1 MRSKQENIEL
11 IKKLADANGI
21 SGFEDEVIEIC
32 REELAGLCDFEEDTL
47 RNLYFT
53 SKSNTDDRPKVWLDA
68 HTDEVG
74 FIIQHL
80 KNNGTMGFLP
90 IGGWV
95 PSTIPGSKVRIR
107 DNSGNYISGVVAS
120 KPPHFMTADEQK
132 SGPTISQMTIDV
144 GACSKKELQEDFD
157 LSIAAPVVPDVT
169 CEYNEKS
176 GLFLGKAFDCR
187 IGVAA
192 LIETVNQLQNEKLD
206 VDIIGSF
213 TSQEEVGIRGAKV
226 ATESL
231 HGDVAIVFEGAP
243 ADDTFYGED
252 QIQSGIKRGP
262 MIRHFDVTMI
272 SNPRLMKHV
281 VDVAKEMKIPLQEA
295 VRTGGGTNGSVIH
308 LAKNGIPTVVIS
320 MPVRYVHSHHG
331 FVAYEDYVQSVELA
345 KAIIKSL
352 NADVIRGF

>member
-1 MRSKQENIEL
+1 MRSKEENIEL
-11 IKKLADANGI
+11 IKKLSDANGI
-21 SGFEDEVIEIC
+21 SGFEDEVVAIC
-32 REELAGLCDFEEDTL
+32 KEELADQCHFEEDTL
-47 RNLYFT
+47 RNLCFT
-53 SKSNTDDRPKVWLDA
+53 AKNNLGDRPKVWLDA

-74 FIIQHL
+74 FIVQHL
-80 KNNGTMGFLP
+80 KNNGTMGFMP

-95 PSTIPGSKVRIR
+95 PSTIPGSKVRIK
-107 DNSGNYISGVVAS
+107 DNQGTYISGVVAS
-120 KPPHFMTADEQK
+120 KPPHFMTDAEQK
-132 SGPTISQMTIDV
+132 QGPAISQMTIDV
-144 GACSKKELQEDFD
+144 GACSLKELKEDFD
-157 LSIAAPVVPDVT
+157 LSIAAPVVPDVV

-192 LIETVNQLQNEKLD
+192 LIETVNQLEQETLD
-206 VDIIGSF
+206 VDVVGSF
-213 TSQEEVGIRGAKV
+213 TSQEEVGIRGARV
-226 ATESL
+226 AAQSL

-281 VDVAKEMKIPLQEA
+281 VNVAKTFDIPLQEA

-331 FVAYEDYVQSVELA
+331 YVAYEDYQQSVQLA

-352 NADVIRGF
+352 NADVIAGF

>member
-1 MRSKQENIEL
+1 MRSKHENIEL
-11 IKKLADANGI
+11 IKKLSDANGI
-21 SGFEDEVIEIC
+21 SGFEDEVVEIC
-32 REELAGLCDFEEDTL
+32 REELKDHCEFEEDTL
-47 RNLYFT
+47 RNLCFT
-53 SKSNTDDRPKVWLDA
+53 SKNNTGDRPKVWLDA

-80 KNNGTMGFLP
+80 KNNGTMAFLP

-95 PSTIPGSKVRIR
+95 PSTIPGSKVRIK
-107 DNSGNYISGVVAS
+107 DNSGTYISGVVAS

-132 SGPTISQMTIDV
+132 SGPSISQMTIDV
-144 GACSKKELQEDFD
+144 GACSLKELKEDFD

-176 GLFLGKAFDCR
+176 DMFLGKAFDCR

-192 LIETVNQLQNEKLD
+192 LIETVNQLQHEKLD
-206 VDIIGSF
+206 VDVVGSF

-226 ATESL
+226 AAQSL

-243 ADDTFYGED
+243 ADDTFYGEE
-252 QIQSGIKRGP
+252 QIQSGVKRGP

-281 VDVAKEMKIPLQEA
+281 VNVAKEFNIPLQEA

-331 FVAYEDYVQSVELA
+331 YVAYDDYIQSVELA

-352 NADVIRGF
+352 TKEVISQF